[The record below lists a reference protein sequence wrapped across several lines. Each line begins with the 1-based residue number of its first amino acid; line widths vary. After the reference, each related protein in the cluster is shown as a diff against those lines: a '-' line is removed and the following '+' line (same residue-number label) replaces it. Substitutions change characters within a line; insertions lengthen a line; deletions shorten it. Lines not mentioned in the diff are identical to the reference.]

1 MKLKLS
7 NSRKPA
13 AKHPKL
19 FALLA
24 GLLVLP
30 IIAEAGP
37 GSPVKQTGKRP
48 NIVVIVAD
56 DLGYA
61 DIGVQGGKDIPTP
74 NVDALARSGIRF
86 TSGYV
91 SGPYCSPT
99 RAGFLT
105 GRYQQRFGHEFNPGR
120 TGENGESIGL
130 SLKEK
135 TIADRLKSAGY
146 TTGLVGKWHQGFSDE
161 YNPVNRGFDEHF
173 GFLGAARTYTNRVD
187 INDPIRRGLQVVGE
201 TNYLTD
207 AFTREAVAF
216 IERHKKDEKP
226 FFLYLA
232 YNAVHSPLDV
242 HPRFWDRFAHIED
255 PKRRRFAT
263 MLAAL
268 DEGVGAVTEKLRAA
282 SLEED
287 TLLVFFS
294 DNGGPTRDNTSR
306 NDPLRG
312 FKATTWEGGVRVPFL
327 ISWKGRLPAGTVDDR
342 PIIQLDILPTA
353 LAAAG
358 ATINPEWKLDGV
370 NLLPYLTGERSGR
383 PHDALFWRFGQQIA
397 IRKGDWKL
405 VKALSPDQPR
415 LAYVPGAKASADG
428 AELYNLANDIAET
441 NNLAGE
447 HPGVVKELTA
457 AWNAWNAEL
466 VDPSWGPGNRQR
478 RRDGNPTSNA
488 STNGPWKSGDVL
500 ESADAPNPAQVPF
513 AIAVEVEQTATNGVI
528 VAQGASRNGYAVY
541 VENGRPVFAVRT
553 DGTLTVARAAE
564 PLTRASHRIE
574 ARLEENGTLVL
585 QVDGKEAA
593 KAKGPGL
600 IPAQP
605 ADAFSVG
612 QDVSSPVAEYESPN
626 PFSGKVKSVRF
637 TRL

>member
-7 NSRKPA
+7 NSRNPA

-255 PKRRRFAT
+255 SKRRRFAT

-268 DEGVGAVTEKLRAA
+268 DEGVGAVTEELRAA

-327 ISWKGRLPAGTVDDR
+327 ISWKGRLPAGTVDER

-353 LAAAG
+353 LVAAG

-415 LAYVPGAKASADG
+415 LAYVPGTKASADG

-488 STNGPWKSGDVL
+488 STNGPGKSGDVL
-500 ESADAPNPAQVPF
+500 
-513 AIAVEVEQTATNGVI
+513 
-528 VAQGASRNGYAVY
+528 
-541 VENGRPVFAVRT
+541 
-553 DGTLTVARAAE
+553 
-564 PLTRASHRIE
+564 
-574 ARLEENGTLVL
+574 
-585 QVDGKEAA
+585 
-593 KAKGPGL
+593 
-600 IPAQP
+600 
-605 ADAFSVG
+605 
-612 QDVSSPVAEYESPN
+612 
-626 PFSGKVKSVRF
+626 KSE
-637 TRL
+637 